1 MEIPS
6 NTIKVGYRDIE
17 IEKSKGSFYKEN
29 NYGEFDHKK
38 NKIEINTEI
47 DNLEL
52 ANTLF
57 HETMHAAM
65 WVGGLSS
72 GDTPIV
78 GEKQEEQI
86 VTILS
91 NSFIGIIRDNPWFL
105 PFIQQCIGENNNDTT
120 N

>member
-29 NYGEFDHKK
+29 
-38 NKIEINTEI
+38 NTEI

-91 NSFIGIIRDNPWFL
+91 NNFIGIIRDNPWFL